1 MFKELKITDI
11 KLGDR
16 HRKDMGDLSSLAG
29 KPEEAVIAC
38 IHGDIGL
45 EAGVV
50 SGVEEAAADNAE
62 DSEVTTHES
71 PEEEI
76 PME

>member
-1 MFKELKITDI
+1 M
-11 KLGDR
+11 
-16 HRKDMGDLSSLAG
+16 
-29 KPEEAVIAC
+29 EE
-38 IHGDIGL
+38 GQGL

-76 PME
+76 PKYRKRKSL